1 MKKTLL
7 TLAFVGA
14 LMVSCK
20 EKTEDKIDA
29 AADAVGTEMTQEAD
43 TATAKVEAAADTA
56 TAKIDKAVETGAAKV
71 EAAAKDAKDAVKK

>member
-20 EKTEDKIDA
+20 EKTEDKIDT
-29 AADAVGTEMTQEAD
+29 AADAAATEMTQAAD
-43 TATAKVEAAADTA
+43 SATAKVGAAADSA
-56 TAKIDKAVETGAAKV
+56 AVKVDKAVEAGATKV
-71 EAAAKDAKDAVKK
+71 EDAAKDVKEAVKK